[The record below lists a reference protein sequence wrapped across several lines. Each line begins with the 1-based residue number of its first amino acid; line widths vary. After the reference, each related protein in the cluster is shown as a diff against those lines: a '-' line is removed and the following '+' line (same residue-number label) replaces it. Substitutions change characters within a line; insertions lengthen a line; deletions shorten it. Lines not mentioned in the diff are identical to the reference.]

1 MLKFF
6 DPSYWGA
13 LKPTIPI
20 PFNSKF
26 TFWGRNYIVKTATNP
41 SMGRG
46 LFAAE
51 DIIVPEHGYV
61 PLFPYFGPYYSFIE
75 WHRLSESTL
84 HLFSY
89 LNCYD
94 RLVGSEKLWPLRN
107 RIGRMHKVATCLWW
121 HVIEGL
127 FKSCHHVVR
136 GPGRWGSHVGKW
148 KRGRNMGSRGI
159 PREGRDH

>member
-1 MLKFF
+1 MLHGGQLPQLEMGTGCVEILGVIF
-6 DPSYWGA
+6 
-13 LKPTIPI
+13 TTVITE
-20 PFNSKF
+20 NSD
-26 TFWGRNYIVKTATNP
+26 RMLN
-41 SMGRG
+41 
-46 LFAAE
+46 
-51 DIIVPEHGYV
+51 
-61 PLFPYFGPYYSFIE
+61 
-75 WHRLSESTL
+75 
-84 HLFSY
+84 

-159 PREGRDH
+159 PREGRDHQLWDSNIETWCAEERIVTSRLFFANGDISLHQIYKLRGRERMR